1 LADGGAR
8 EGAGASAANSDAKH
22 DERGIAV
29 DAIDEVRVAG
39 VLEALSEDVRP
50 GERCD
55 AAALSDLTVCVED
68 RETES
73 VR

>member
-1 LADGGAR
+1 MGPERAGSGA
-8 EGAGASAANSDAKH
+8 EVIG
-22 DERGIAV
+22 DERGISV

-55 AAALSDLTVCVED
+55 AAAPSDLTVCVED